1 MKTAAVGRIVV
12 APRRQTGLKSLA
24 SELGVSITTV
34 SRALA
39 GYDDVSAETR
49 ARVKAAAIEQG
60 YVPSRAGRMLVS
72 GRTDFIG
79 MVLPM
84 RGGHLIDAFLG
95 EFVAGLSGG
104 LAEVGR
110 DLFLATATGE
120 QTELEVLR
128 HIVDGDRADAI
139 VLNRTEYEDARVDFL
154 ARRRFPFVAHGRVLA
169 GAEPRVWFDTDGEAA
184 FGQAAERLV
193 ALGHR
198 RFGLVTIAEPLTFAH
213 LRRRGLER
221 ALAMAGLRLTPEVV
235 VAASM
240 SDRDSALS
248 AARRLLTMDG
258 RPTAILGITDAQALA
273 VLEVAANLSISV
285 PEDLS
290 VIGFDDVPVAAYAS
304 PGLSTFDQHARESA
318 NIVAGMTIELLE
330 RGPDR
335 VQSRLIRPQFMAR
348 GSHGP
353 APAEK
358 IGRHRRPPRKTTE
371 TDAKTKGRK
380 K

>member
-1 MKTAAVGRIVV
+1 M

-39 GYDDVSAETR
+39 GYDDVSPETR
-49 ARVKAAAIEQG
+49 ARVKAVASERG
-60 YVPSRAGRMLVS
+60 YVPSRVGRMLVS

-104 LAEVGR
+104 FAAKGR
-110 DLFLATATGE
+110 DLFIATATGE
-120 QTELEVLR
+120 QTELDVLR

-139 VLNRTEYEDARVDFL
+139 VLNRTEFDDARVDFL
-154 ARRRFPFVAHGRVLA
+154 MRRRFPFVAHGRVLA
-169 GAEPRVWFDTDGEAA
+169 GPQPPVWFDTDGEAA
-184 FGQAAERLV
+184 FRLAAERLI

-198 RFGLVTIAEPLTFAH
+198 RFGLVTIPDPFTFAH
-213 LRRRGLER
+213 VRRRGLER
-221 ALAMAGLRLTPEVV
+221 ALHLAGLRLAPEN
-235 VAASM
+235 VAEASM
-240 SDRDSALS
+240 SDRDSALA
-248 AARRLLTMDG
+248 AARRLLTGAD

-273 VLEVAANLSISV
+273 VLEVAASLSISV
-285 PEDLS
+285 PRDLS
-290 VIGFDDVPVAAYAS
+290 VVGFDDVPVAAYAS

-318 NIVAGMTIELLE
+318 GIVADMVTGMLE
-330 RGPDR
+330 RGVEA
-335 VQSRLIRPQFMAR
+335 VQSRLIRPQFQAR

-353 APAEK
+353 APAERS
-358 IGRHRRPPRKTTE
+358 GRRGNASGRTRTPAETQGRKT
-371 TDAKTKGRK
+371 
-380 K
+380 

>member
-1 MKTAAVGRIVV
+1 MTQRRQAGLQ
-12 APRRQTGLKSLA
+12 RRQTGLKSLA
-24 SELGVSITTV
+24 TDLGISITTV

-49 ARVKAAAIEQG
+49 ARVKAAALERG
-60 YVPSRAGRMLVS
+60 YVPSRVGRMLVS

-104 LAEVGR
+104 LAAKGR
-110 DLFLATATGE
+110 DLFLATATTGE
-120 QTELEVLR
+120 QGEIEVLR

-139 VLNRTEYEDARVDFL
+139 VLNRTEYDDPRVDFL
-154 ARRRFPFVAHGRVLA
+154 VRRRFPFVAHGRVLA
-169 GAEPRVWFDTDGEAA
+169 GTQPPVWFDTDGEAA
-184 FGQAAERLV
+184 FTQAAERLI
-193 ALGHR
+193 ALGHT
-198 RFGLVTIAEPLTFAH
+198 RFGLVTISEPFTFAH

-221 ALAMAGLRLTPEVV
+221 ALGLAGLQLASVD
-235 VAASM
+235 VATASM
-240 SDRDSALS
+240 SDRESALA
-248 AARRLLTMDG
+248 AARRLLARED

-273 VLEVAANLSISV
+273 VMEVAAELSISV
-285 PEDLS
+285 PSELS

-318 NIVAGMTIELLE
+318 GIVADMVTSLLE
-330 RGPDR
+330 GGGET
-335 VQSRLIRPQFMAR
+335 VQSRLIRPQFKAR

-353 APAEK
+353 APNEGT
-358 IGRHRRPPRKTTE
+358 GRGRRRRRNGARTQTR
-371 TDAKTKGRK
+371 T
-380 K
+380 

>member
-1 MKTAAVGRIVV
+1 M

-24 SELGVSITTV
+24 SDLGISITTV

-39 GYDDVSAETR
+39 DYGDVSAETK
-49 ARVKAAAIEQG
+49 ARVKAAALERG
-60 YVPSRAGRMLVS
+60 YVPSRVGRMLVS

-104 LAEVGR
+104 LASNGR
-110 DLFLATATGE
+110 DLFLATATGGQSE
-120 QTELEVLR
+120 VDVLR

-139 VLNRTEYEDARVDFL
+139 VLNRTEFEDPRVEL
-154 ARRRFPFVAHGRVLA
+154 LVRRRFPFVAHGRVLA
-169 GAEPRVWFDTDGEAA
+169 GAQPPVWFDTDGEAA
-184 FGQAAERLV
+184 FGMVAERLI

-198 RFGLVTIAEPLTFAH
+198 RFGLVTIAEPFTFAH

-221 ALAMAGLRLTPEVV
+221 ALRLAGLELAPEN
-235 VAASM
+235 VATASM
-240 SDRDSALS
+240 SDRESALA
-248 AARRLLTMDG
+248 AARRLLACDD

-273 VLEVAANLSISV
+273 VLEVAASLSISV
-285 PEDLS
+285 PGSLS
-290 VIGFDDVPVAAYAS
+290 VVGFDDVPVAAYAS

-318 NIVAGMTIELLE
+318 GIVADMVTGLLE
-330 RGPDR
+330 RGSEAA
-335 VQSRLIRPQFMAR
+335 QSRLIRPQFMER

-353 APAEK
+353 APKKSMGPRAGGGPTAKDISME
-358 IGRHRRPPRKTTE
+358 RR
-371 TDAKTKGRK
+371 
-380 K
+380 

>member
-1 MKTAAVGRIVV
+1 V

-24 SELGVSITTV
+24 TELGVSITTV

-49 ARVKAAAIEQG
+49 ARVQAAASERG
-60 YVPSRAGRMLVS
+60 YVPSRVGRMLVS

-120 QTELEVLR
+120 QTEIEVLR

-139 VLNRTEYEDARVDFL
+139 VLNRTEYDDARVNFL
-154 ARRRFPFVAHGRVLA
+154 VRRRFPFVAHGRCLA
-169 GAEPRVWFDTDGEAA
+169 GAQPPVWFDTDGEAA
-184 FGQAAERLV
+184 FAQAAERLI

-198 RFGLVTIAEPLTFAH
+198 RFGLVTISEPLTFAH

-221 ALAMAGLRLTPEVV
+221 ALSLAGLRLAPESV

-240 SDRDSALS
+240 SDAASALA
-248 AARRLLTMDG
+248 AARRLLTMDE

-273 VLEVAANLSISV
+273 VLEVAASLSISV
-285 PEDLS
+285 PRDLS

-318 NIVAGMTIELLE
+318 NIVAGMAIDVLE
-330 RGPDR
+330 RGTER

-353 APAEK
+353 APDTKTA
-358 IGRHRRPPRKTTE
+358 GRRRRRPEARGTTQKTQGRKT
-371 TDAKTKGRK
+371 
-380 K
+380 